1 MKRWRLFLLICILG
15 VGAAFVGDA
24 AGESSRG
31 EEIVVGTDQN
41 TTTMD
46 PAMYQDAASS
56 QTMINVYET
65 LVTYDAEYKHIIP
78 YLAESWSHTDDLK
91 EWTFHLKKGVRFH
104 KTENQPGREMT
115 ADDVKYSFE
124 RTLKISPMKRLFMLD
139 HVEVLAPDTAKLVLN
154 QPFAALLAV
163 LTDVGSAVIPKE
175 DAEKWGADFGQ
186 HPVGTGPYKM
196 TEWVKDSHMTF
207 ERCDDYW
214 NKEGLPHPLKVT
226 YRYIVNK
233 TAMTTALL
241 SGQVHVTRE
250 VLDQDVKKIAESA
263 GYRVV
268 KGEPCNVY
276 AFYMNATRGPTTDP
290 KVRELF
296 FRAVDVA
303 QIAKALFPNES
314 GEAAYGPIPPGSWGY
329 NPEVRSFYTTYD
341 PQRAKELL
349 AELGKKPGEL
359 KLRITTSED
368 ERRKK
373 AAVIAQA
380 MLKKVGVE
388 VEVQSLEWGSFMGV
402 ASKAEADVY
411 AIGWTW
417 YPDPFFYVY
426 YMFHSEKKG
435 SYGNGGGYNNPEVDK
450 LIALGASVGDQ
461 KARTGYYRQAEE
473 LVMKDRY
480 YFPLYHMYAMN
491 GVDERLTDFHPT
503 PQGSVR
509 LFGPDFSSYLAPGS

>member
-65 LVTYDAEYKHIIP
+65 LVTYDAEYKNIIP

-303 QIAKALFPNES
+303 QVAKAS
-314 GEAAYGPIPPGSWGY
+314 
-329 NPEVRSFYTTYD
+329 
-341 PQRAKELL
+341 
-349 AELGKKPGEL
+349 
-359 KLRITTSED
+359 
-368 ERRKK
+368 
-373 AAVIAQA
+373 
-380 MLKKVGVE
+380 
-388 VEVQSLEWGSFMGV
+388 SLS
-402 ASKAEADVY
+402 
-411 AIGWTW
+411 T
-417 YPDPFFYVY
+417 
-426 YMFHSEKKG
+426 
-435 SYGNGGGYNNPEVDK
+435 
-450 LIALGASVGDQ
+450 
-461 KARTGYYRQAEE
+461 
-473 LVMKDRY
+473 
-480 YFPLYHMYAMN
+480 
-491 GVDERLTDFHPT
+491 
-503 PQGSVR
+503 
-509 LFGPDFSSYLAPGS
+509 